1 MLIYIYI
8 YNIYIYKYI
17 YIYLYLYLYIYI
29 YIYTYNIL
37 IDAHLDGN
45 SIHYTAFRWNRV
57 DPSGTVM
64 FHLQMT
70 TTRTSLS
77 DILCSTSFLP
87 TAS

>member
-1 MLIYIYI
+1 MRNFKLFITPVNTYQII
-8 YNIYIYKYI
+8 IYIYK
-17 YIYLYLYLYIYI
+17 
-29 YIYTYNIL
+29 IL

-45 SIHYTAFRWNRV
+45 SIHTAFRWNRV